1 MRTLSLVT
9 FDWSDEKN
17 AELKIERNI
26 SFEEIVV
33 CINENR
39 IVDVLKH
46 PDRDK
51 YPDQRI
57 YVIWYRNY
65 AYAVPFV
72 RDEKREV
79 IFLKTI
85 YPSRLYTRR
94 YRKEVESDEKEHA

>member
-1 MRTLSLVT
+1 MT

-17 AELKIERNI
+17 AELKATRNI

-39 IVDVLKH
+39 IVDVLEH
-46 PDRDK
+46 PNQDK
-51 YPDQRI
+51 YPNQRI

-65 AYAVPFV
+65 AFAVPFV
-72 RDEKREV
+72 RNEKKGV

-85 YPSRLYTRR
+85 YPSRLYTKR
-94 YRKEVESDEKEHA
+94 YRREVETDGQE